1 MTTQESKEN
10 LLRNSNTKPKRR
22 GDRDVDELSDFH
34 IGTNTSSSQCEARLY
49 IFEDSEA
56 VIKIIKSRSA
66 TMRHVSRTRRDA
78 LDWLFDR
85 INLDTKI

>member
-1 MTTQESKEN
+1 MTTQESKEH
-10 LLRNSNTKPKRR
+10 LLRNSNTKTKRR
-22 GDRDVDELSDFH
+22 GDRDVDELSDF
-34 IGTNTSSSQCEARLY
+34 GTNTSSSQCEARLY

-56 VIKIIKSRSA
+56 VIKIIKGRSA